1 MGRVATEEHEGSY
14 TWCQGQLLYKG
25 RVVISND
32 APLKSKLLHEM
43 HGTEVGGH
51 SGVLHH
57 SLNWDSSFISL
68 GCIEQCNTM
77 SNGVRFA
84 RI

>member
-1 MGRVATEEHEGSY
+1 MQVSLWEEIKKTLKEDQYIQSMGRVAMEEHEGSY

-43 HGTEVGGH
+43 HDTEVGGH
-51 SGVLHH
+51 SGVLHT
-57 SLNWDSSFISL
+57 FIKL
-68 GCIEQCNTM
+68 GQ
-77 SNGVRFA
+77 
-84 RI
+84 